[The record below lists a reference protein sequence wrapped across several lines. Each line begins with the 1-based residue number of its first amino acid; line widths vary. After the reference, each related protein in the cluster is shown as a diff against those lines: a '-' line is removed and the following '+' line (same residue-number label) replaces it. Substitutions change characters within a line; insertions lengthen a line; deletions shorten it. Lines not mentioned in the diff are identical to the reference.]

1 VTSRSALLF
10 DLDGTLVDSDP
21 KHLAAF
27 QRVFAAQG
35 IMVDQTVYER
45 DIHGAPNER
54 IGALFLSHLPPER
67 RRVILA
73 EKEATY
79 RSDLGHI
86 EPIAGVGALLD
97 FADRLGL
104 KRAVVTNAPRANAE
118 TVLSALGLQ
127 ARLPIVVTGSELA
140 RAKPDPLP
148 FLKSLELT
156 GALAARSVAFEDSPS
171 GICAAAS
178 AGLIVVGLTTT
189 LGEAAL
195 IEAGATIAADD
206 FTDLRIFALI
216 EARIGVARNVGAR
229 V

>member
-1 VTSRSALLF
+1 MTSRAALLF

-21 KHLAAF
+21 KHLTAF
-27 QRVFAAQG
+27 QRVFASHG
-35 IMVDQTVYER
+35 IMVDHAVYER
-45 DIHGAPNER
+45 DIHGAPNEL
-54 IGALFLSHLPPER
+54 IGKLFLSHLPPER
-67 RRVILA
+67 RRAILA
-73 EKEATY
+73 EKEESY

-127 ARLPIVVTGSELA
+127 ARLPIIVTGSELA

-156 GALAARSVAFEDSPS
+156 GALAAHSVAFEDSPS
-171 GICAAAS
+171 GIRAAAS
-178 AGLIVVGLTTT
+178 AGLSVVGLTTT

-195 IEAGATIAADD
+195 MEAGATIAAND
-206 FTDLRIFALI
+206 FTDSRIFALI
-216 EARIGVARNVGAR
+216 EGRIGATGDVGAR